1 MNAHD
6 ADIAAHRHA
15 AEQLAWELCRPPV
28 ATVVYIGTAAATMRN
43 YHLVGG
49 GDTGYTFSDSLIET
63 LLADPLGVQ
72 ASNELGLINCLR
84 NEQWVG
90 PMWEQITARVADA
103 PMPQV
108 TATERFHRRAAVE
121 YALQRVRFEGD
132 VSMAA
137 VVAFVDVMSA
147 ARVRWHLGEFDMV
160 EDMDPADL
168 IRDVVASEPVAA
180 AADAA
185 LDEGWKRI
193 AARAMSENWDEI
205 REKAADLEATAAIAA
220 AEAGPA
226 QRVEAARRG
235 AHQFMLGLGQEH
247 GVTWKREYLMYAA
260 AVAAGRAQWQENG
273 ADPEQQELFEVQ
285 APGLDPES
293 GADLL
298 TDETRG
304 QVRNLVAA
312 RWAEIVGG
320 TTA

>member
-1 MNAHD
+1 MNEHD
-6 ADIAAHRHA
+6 ADITVYRRA

-28 ATVVYIGTAAATMRN
+28 ATVVYIGTAAAAMRN
-43 YHLVGG
+43 FHLVGG

-72 ASNELGLINCLR
+72 ASAELGLINCLR

-90 PMWEQITARVADA
+90 PMWEQITARTAEA

-121 YALQRVRFEGD
+121 YALENVRFEGD
-132 VSMAA
+132 VSTAA

-147 ARVRWHLGEFDMV
+147 ARVRWHLGEFDLV
-160 EDMDPADL
+160 EGADPMDL
-168 IRDVVASEPVAA
+168 IRDVVAGEPVAS

-226 QRVEAARRG
+226 QRVETARRG
-235 AHQFMLGLGQEH
+235 ARQ
-247 GVTWKREYLMYAA
+247 YLLSRGFEGHPHIVAYAA
-260 AVAAGRAQWQENG
+260 AVATGRAKWQEDG
-273 ADPEQQELFEVQ
+273 GDPELLDLFEVQ
-285 APGLDPES
+285 GPNVDPAS
-293 GADLL
+293 AADQL
-298 TDETRG
+298 TDEMRER
-304 QVRNLVAA
+304 VRELVTIG
-312 RWAEIVGG
+312 WPEIVAD